1 MEAGKISSA
10 QLACMLYL
18 SLLATATLSSP
29 SLAFDVAR
37 SDMWM
42 TPALGCV
49 TGFATIY
56 MALSLHRRYPGLTV
70 VQYSE
75 LILGPVIGK
84 LISLTFL
91 IVCLMMNANQL
102 RQFAELMSMAFMA
115 NTPIVVFATTMVVVS
130 SIAVRLGVEIIGRLA
145 LAFTPL
151 IVVIVVVLILPL
163 IKEMEPDQILPFM
176 DQGITP
182 VIRGALTLQLW
193 FPMYTYVSMF
203 LPYLSN
209 TDKTKGRLFW
219 AVGWSVVTFTL
230 TFFYVLMAL
239 GSATSFFAYPFL
251 LLSRFVSIGTFM
263 THLDSL
269 IMLVWVIDVFVRT
282 IVMYYAAASGL
293 AQWFKLRSYKPL
305 TLPVGLVIILLAFW
319 SIPDATTYN
328 ESIGHV
334 ILFYYIY
341 AHLCIPIVLYIISLL
356 RGGSA
361 APNRG
366 TPTTDGT

>member
-29 SLAFDVAR
+29 SLAYDVAR
-37 SDMWM
+37 TDMWM
-42 TPALGCV
+42 TPVVGCI

-56 MALSLHRRYPGLTV
+56 IALSLHRRYPGLTF
-70 VQYSE
+70 VQYCE

-84 LISLTFL
+84 FISLTFL

-115 NTPIVVFATTMVVVS
+115 NTPIVVFATTMVLVS
-130 SIAVRLGVEIIGRLA
+130 SIAVRLGIEVIGRLA
-145 LAFTPL
+145 LTFTPL

-163 IKEMEPDQILPFM
+163 VREMEPDQILPFM
-176 DQGITP
+176 DKGIAP
-182 VIRGALTLQLW
+182 VIRGAISLQLW
-193 FPMYTYVSMF
+193 FPIYTYISMF
-203 LPYLSN
+203 LPYVSN
-209 TDKTKGRLFW
+209 KDNNKGRLYW
-219 AVGWSVVTFTL
+219 AVGWSVVTFIL

-239 GSATSFFAYPFL
+239 GSATSFFDYPFL

-269 IMLVWVIDVFVRT
+269 IMLVWVIDVFIRT
-282 IVMYYAAASGL
+282 IVMYYAATSGI

-305 TLPVGLVIILLAFW
+305 TLPVGLAIVLLAFW

-341 AHLCIPIVLYIISLL
+341 AHLCLPIVLFIVAVL
-356 RGGSA
+356 RGNKRESHS
-361 APNRG
+361 
-366 TPTTDGT
+366 